1 MRRIRVSGA
10 AASFS
15 RSVWPAR
22 VAPNGRQI
30 ENVTTGQADS
40 LISGDEK
47 AAFTANGFR
56 AEALTSL
63 SQGVS
68 GETGDH
74 ILNPGMPP
82 YARWNGAPRDAAVLI
97 PVVDRPGE
105 ATVLLT
111 VRSDHLPSHAG
122 QVALP
127 GGKID
132 AGDGSARIAALRE
145 AEEEVGLPRANV
157 DTIGE
162 LAPYMTGSG
171 YRITPVI
178 GIVRP
183 DFDPQPNPGE
193 VEDIFE
199 VPLGYLMNPS
209 NYLLDSLLWKGN
221 RRYFYTM
228 PYEGRRI
235 WGVTAGI
242 FRSMYDTVFA

>member
-1 MRRIRVSGA
+1 
-10 AASFS
+10 
-15 RSVWPAR
+15 
-22 VAPNGRQI
+22 
-30 ENVTTGQADS
+30 VTTGQADRLRSRARGADLTADGFRNEARYS
-40 LISGDEK
+40 LSRSGD
-47 AAFTANGFR
+47 R
-56 AEALTSL
+56 
-63 SQGVS
+63 
-68 GETGDH
+68 ETGDH
-74 ILNPGMPP
+74 ILNPGTPP
-82 YARWNGAPRDAAVLI
+82 YARWAGSPRDAAVLI

-132 AGDGSARIAALRE
+132 AADGSARTAALRE
-145 AEEEVGLPRANV
+145 AEEEVGLPRGNV

-171 YRITPVI
+171 YRITPVV
-178 GIVRP
+178 GIVNP
-183 DFDPQPNPGE
+183 DFQPQPNPGE

-199 VPLGYLMNPS
+199 VPLGYLMDPS
-209 NYLLDSLLWKGN
+209 NYLMDSLLWQGH

-242 FRSMYDTVFA
+242 FRSMYDTVYA